1 MVLPWK
7 DLDARLDDI
16 YQRSVGDLD
25 EASSEDGETE
35 EEGGKAAR
43 QEKTGCI
50 IEDVAERAITVK
62 QLRSLRTFLQYL
74 TKTELLKHTTDHSKK
89 KASHGKL
96 IPWTS
101 LNMYHITNE
110 VIKKVIPHV
119 DPKGEHLDEDRR
131 WYSWVE
137 FVAEEPQPAK
147 IMFSHWWGGRFM
159 DFMQAVDK
167 MTMDRALSIYTPIWI
182 CTFANCQFGENF
194 GSKLMDCPFIRTLK
208 TVDLTVL
215 VVDYQ
220 AGSLTRTWCGL
231 EVHYTTNNDID
242 FVLYTSAGRV
252 GSTYVSGGPLV
263 EAVKTWDIRSSEAS
277 DPQYRRQILNYVA
290 KVNELEGLKKDA
302 DGQMVLDKM
311 GRPCLDG
318 NAKDPSWPNR
328 SNGEQEYA
336 HEANLFKKHAKRFE
350 DLNMMVRL
358 RVMANLGLPKKAKG
372 CEVAEMALRGVTLNQ
387 LRVFTVKLEASC
399 PWRDDDEDCPWF
411 ERLDVE
417 REGPVEFEHLR
428 IEHVSE
434 WVKEL
439 TEERSCSY
447 MELVADG
454 PQKPQYA
461 VTFSSSNFWH
471 ERMSAIELFAEAQHL
486 PDSTI
491 FFVEILGVNQHDDD
505 EDAEVC
511 WKSVK
516 TEVEGII
523 CQLSKSSELQE
534 DETINISIGQMIFEV
549 GTDKGIY
556 FASSDGVLACSQAFR
571 SGNWVHGDFD
581 VQVIYRL
588 LKSLLSGADEEE
600 DEDGE
605 VVESNNSYYR
615 GLLRLHQW
623 LAGPVLRRAARND
636 DVQAI
641 KDICSLPGLR
651 LSSDTMKDNVGRMP
665 LHIAIACRSWSAMTA
680 LLEAKMDPNV
690 EDDMKDR
697 PLHYA
702 ALAGHAAAAKEL
714 VAAGADPW
722 AENCFTENA
731 LEVARQSPAAFLGV
745 NTSEVGKILKDATA
759 GIPSKKALGLF
770 RAFVR
775 DQRRPSAAGSG
786 ARAARQLSH
795 ADS

>member
-16 YQRSVGDLD
+16 YESSRADLD
-25 EASSEDGETE
+25 DASSNEGETE
-35 EEGGKAAR
+35 EDEGKAAR

-74 TKTELLKHTTDHSKK
+74 TKTELLKHTTEHSKG

-242 FVLYTSAGRV
+242 FVLYTSAERV

-302 DGQMVLDKM
+302 DGQMVRDKM
-311 GRPCLDG
+311 GRPSLDG
-318 NAKDPSWPNR
+318 NAKDPTWPTR
-328 SNGEQEYA
+328 SNGEKEYA
-336 HEANLFKKHAKRFE
+336 HEANLFRKHAKRFE
-350 DLNMMVRL
+350 NLNMMVRL

-387 LRVFTVKLEASC
+387 LRVFTAKLEASC
-399 PWRDDDEDCPWF
+399 PWCADDEDCPWF
-411 ERLDVE
+411 DRLDVE
-417 REGPVEFEHLR
+417 FEGAVEFEHLR

-439 TEERSCSY
+439 TEERNCSY

-491 FFVEILGVNQHDDD
+491 FFVEILGVNPHDDD
-505 EDAEVC
+505 EDADVC

-523 CQLSKSSELQE
+523 CQLSKTSELQE
-534 DETINISIGQMIFEV
+534 DETMNLSIGPLILEV

-588 LKSLLSGADEEE
+588 LKSLLSSANEDD

-731 LEVARQSPAAFLGV
+731 LEVAKQSPAAFLGV
-745 NTSEVGKILKDATA
+745 DTSEVGKILKDATA